1 MKPETAE
8 HAVKEIMRVN
18 RLHRALIESRVKELS
33 IHPSQHRMLM
43 YLTQGKCTSQKQ
55 LAEHFGIS
63 AAAVTG
69 TLQKLEVDGYIRR
82 NELGEDNRINEIEIT
97 ESGRLIV
104 ERSRVVFSEVEHE
117 MFAGLDESEVEKL
130 ITTLERVKSNL
141 NELSRSCNAKSEKGG
156 DAT

>member
-1 MKPETAE
+1 MEPETAE

-18 RLHRALIESRVKELS
+18 RLHRALIESYVKELS

-43 YLTQGKCTSQKQ
+43 YLTKGKCNSQKQ

-69 TLQKLEVDGYIRR
+69 TLQKLEADGYIRR
-82 NELGEDNRINEIEIT
+82 HEFGDDNRINEIEIT
-97 ESGRLIV
+97 ETGRIIV
-104 ERSRVVFSEVEHE
+104 ERSRVVFSEVDRG
-117 MFAGLDESEVEKL
+117 MFSGLGDEEVENLIATLDRIKANLQELLQDGNSKL
-130 ITTLERVKSNL
+130 RE
-141 NELSRSCNAKSEKGG
+141 EC